1 MPNEVTRSPQDSEIV
16 PAAPGDRL
24 LTRAEF
30 HTLKSV
36 PPETEWFAGIDSP
49 NTKRAYQ
56 HDVEEFIRFLGIQSG
71 EELRDVQPAHIIA
84 WKTVLLEKR
93 YMPKGRGRTRQPDA
107 DGTVKPTAVR
117 VFERNKPL

>member
-1 MPNEVTRSPQDSEIV
+1 MANDVIQSSAGEIA

-24 LTRAEF
+24 LTREEF

-56 HDVEEFIRFLGIQSG
+56 HDVEEFIRFLGIQS
-71 EELRDVQPAHIIA
+71 RQRHCRYCVQPECYHPF
-84 WKTVLLEKR
+84 LLV
-93 YMPKGRGRTRQPDA
+93 P
-107 DGTVKPTAVR
+107 
-117 VFERNKPL
+117 